1 MYTEINANIMT
12 PKQIR
17 TLVKEVISEALNEQV
32 TIDVSNP
39 NTLTDPQKQTLIQKS
54 RTTTRDNKIGTP
66 DKPVEFVEEGNIEE
80 MARKAKGYQIV
91 NPEFDT
97 TPYANKNIS
106 GISMASI
113 IDYIKDNPGI
123 EKKDIQTQFNFVRP
137 QIANALINGLKDAG
151 IIAKMGEIEVDD
163 ETGEVTVTDEPEAPT
178 SRAGAEDF
186 FIGNRTSNFF
196 STGEPS
202 LTDDEDEMGFPEEP
216 EIPELP
222 ADRPP
227 VGGLADEDYAAWMEY
242 NKLKERLARTKSAL
256 MQAKKMTRGRDDL
269 SLDSNEMERLAKLK
283 TSLEQRVQN
292 VVDSSEYVKNKIE
305 QNKTKSSEE
314 DEINESIK
322 RRLQQL
328 ANI

>member
-17 TLVKEVISEALNEQV
+17 ALVKEVISEATNAIIATKTGTRTIPYKNTSELNA
-32 TIDVSNP
+32 
-39 NTLTDPQKQTLIQKS
+39 LKTDPNIS
-54 RTTTRDNKIGTP
+54 SIETTGGQRIK
-66 DKPVEFVEEGNIEE
+66 E
-80 MARKAKGYQIV
+80 MARKAKGYQIID
-91 NPEFDT
+91 PEFDT

-113 IDYIKDNPGI
+113 IDYIKDNPGV

-202 LTDDEDEMGFPEEP
+202 LTDDEDEMGIPEEP

>member
-17 TLVKEVISEALNEQV
+17 TLVKEVISEAGLFILKNPAVDATKGLSTVIDPDDSTEKSSAFQQKYKKV
-32 TIDVSNP
+32 T
-39 NTLTDPQKQTLIQKS
+39 
-54 RTTTRDNKIGTP
+54 
-66 DKPVEFVEEGNIEE
+66 E

-91 NPEFDT
+91 DPEFDT
-97 TPYANKNIS
+97 TQYANKTIS
-106 GISMASI
+106 GVSMASI
-113 IDYIKDNPGI
+113 IDYIKENPGV

-163 ETGEVTVTDEPEAPT
+163 ETGEVTVTDEPETQT

-196 STGEPS
+196 SSGEPS
-202 LTDDEDEMGFPEEP
+202 LTDDEDEMDMPEEP

-222 ADRPP
+222 ADRPS
-227 VGGLADEDYAAWMEY
+227 VGGLADEDYNAWMEY
-242 NKLKERLARTKSAL
+242 NKFKERLARTKSAL
-256 MQAKKMTRGRDDL
+256 MQAKKMGRGRDDL
-269 SLDSNEMERLAKLK
+269 SSGSDEIERLRNLK
-283 TSLEQRVQN
+283 TSLEQRMQN
-292 VVDSSEYVKNKIE
+292 VVNSSEYVKNKIE
-305 QNKTKSSEE
+305 QDRLPDE

>member
-17 TLVKEVISEALNEQV
+17 ALVKEVISEVGLFTLKNPTDATKGLSTVIDPDDNTEKSSAFQQKYKKV
-32 TIDVSNP
+32 T
-39 NTLTDPQKQTLIQKS
+39 
-54 RTTTRDNKIGTP
+54 
-66 DKPVEFVEEGNIEE
+66 E

-163 ETGEVTVTDEPEAPT
+163 ETGEVTVTDEPEAST
-178 SRAGAEDF
+178 SRADAEDF
-186 FIGNRTSNFF
+186 FVGNRTGNFF

-202 LTDDEDEMGFPEEP
+202 LTADEDEMEAPEEP

-222 ADRPP
+222 ADRPS
-227 VGGLADEDYAAWMEY
+227 VGGLSDEDYNAWMEY

-269 SLDSNEMERLAKLK
+269 SLDSNEIERLAKLK

-305 QNKTKSSEE
+305 QDKIKSSEE

>member
-17 TLVKEVISEALNEQV
+17 TLVKEVISEAGLFALKNPGETAKGLAA
-32 TIDVSNP
+32 TIDPDDATEKSSAFQ
-39 NTLTDPQKQTLIQKS
+39 QKYKKVT
-54 RTTTRDNKIGTP
+54 
-66 DKPVEFVEEGNIEE
+66 E

-113 IDYIKDNPGI
+113 IDYIKDNPGV

>member
-113 IDYIKDNPGI
+113 IDYIKDNPGV

-202 LTDDEDEMGFPEEP
+202 LMDDEDEMGFPEEP

>member
-1 MYTEINANIMT
+1 MNTEINVNIMT

-17 TLVKEVISEALNEQV
+17 TLVKEVILEVTNAIISTKTGTKTIPYKNASEL
-32 TIDVSNP
+32 
-39 NTLTDPQKQTLIQKS
+39 NTLKSDPNIS
-54 RTTTRDNKIGTP
+54 SIETTGGQRIK
-66 DKPVEFVEEGNIEE
+66 E
-80 MARKAKGYQIV
+80 MARRAKGYQIV
-91 NPEFDT
+91 NPEFNT
-97 TPYANKNIS
+97 VPYANKTIS

-113 IDYIKDNPGI
+113 IDYIKENPGV

-163 ETGEVTVTDEPEAPT
+163 ETGEITVTDEPETQT

-186 FIGNRTSNFF
+186 FVGNRTNNFF
-196 STGEPS
+196 SSGDPS
-202 LTDDEDEMGFPEEP
+202 LMDDEDEMDAPEEP

-222 ADRPP
+222 ADQPS
-227 VGGLADEDYAAWMEY
+227 VGGIANEDYNAWMEY
-242 NKLKERLARTKSAL
+242 SKFKERLARTKSAL
-256 MQAKKMTRGRDDL
+256 IQAKKIGKSRDDL
-269 SLDSNEMERLAKLK
+269 SSGSDEIERLRNLK
-283 TSLEQRVQN
+283 TSLEQRMQN
-292 VVDSSEYVKNKIE
+292 VVNSSEYVKNKIE
-305 QNKTKSSEE
+305 QDRLPDE